1 MSDSSV
7 LSIALWATNL
17 GKPVDSMNAWIASVD
32 ACMERA
38 AADGADLLLMP
49 EYAAEQWLSYAP
61 PDLALNDEIAWLAG
75 QSSFALEALRELP
88 TRHGIALLAGTMP
101 VRVERGLDGEPP
113 LVNRAHLL
121 LPEGNVEHQDKLC
134 LTPVE
139 RDPDGWHLSAG
150 STLRIVTWRGVRIVT
165 LICLDIELPALAAR
179 IAAFDVD
186 LVLVPSMTASL
197 AGYNRVFCCARARA
211 TELLAA
217 VCAVGCIGAV
227 TRPRERP
234 GSTSGAALY
243 LPCERAFTSTGIAA
257 EFPPIDRH
265 DDRGPMLVV
274 PDVPI
279 ARMRDLRRT
288 GAEVWPGA
296 WHGDHVSINEA

>member
-1 MSDSSV
+1 MR
-7 LSIALWATNL
+7 
-17 GKPVDSMNAWIASVD
+17 VDHGI
-32 ACMERA
+32 
-38 AADGADLLLMP
+38 DGA
-49 EYAAEQWLSYAP
+49 P
-61 PDLALNDEIAWLAG
+61 P
-75 QSSFALEALRELP
+75 
-88 TRHGIALLAGTMP
+88 
-101 VRVERGLDGEPP
+101 V
-113 LVNRAHLL
+113 VNRAHLL
-121 LPEGNVEHQDKLC
+121 FPDGNVVHQDKLC

-139 RDPDGWHLSAG
+139 RNPHGWHLSPG

-186 LVLVPSMTASL
+186 LVLVPSMTANL
-197 AGYNRVFCCARARA
+197 AGYNRVFSCARARA

-227 TRPRERP
+227 IRPQELP
-234 GSTSGAALY
+234 GSTSGAAVY
-243 LPCERAFTSTGIAA
+243 LPCDRAFTSTGIAA

-265 DDRGPMLVV
+265 EDRGPMLVV

-279 ARMRDLRRT
+279 ARMRALRRA

-296 WHGDHVSINEA
+296 WQGEHISIHET